1 MNTVRMLFFYK
12 VHNDFIFLQ
21 QLKQQRDKLK
31 QYQKKINVQIEK
43 DRNVAKTTLRHTILI
58 PWPTCLCSYPTMLC
72 AKQKSNKQQY
82 YSIWIDMAGG

>member
-12 VHNDFIFLQ
+12 VHNDNDFIFLQ

-43 DRNVAKTTLRHTILI
+43 DRTVAKQLLHDGR
-58 PWPTCLCSYPTMLC
+58 
-72 AKQKSNKQQY
+72 KE
-82 YSIWIDMAGG
+82 

>member
-1 MNTVRMLFFYK
+1 MLFFYK

-43 DRNVAKTTLRHTILI
+43 DRTVAKQLLHDGR
-58 PWPTCLCSYPTMLC
+58 
-72 AKQKSNKQQY
+72 KE
-82 YSIWIDMAGG
+82 

>member
-43 DRNVAKTTLRHTILI
+43 DRTVAKQLLHDGR
-58 PWPTCLCSYPTMLC
+58 
-72 AKQKSNKQQY
+72 KE
-82 YSIWIDMAGG
+82 

>member
-12 VHNDFIFLQ
+12 VHNDFILLQ

-43 DRNVAKTTLRHTILI
+43 DRTVAKQLLHDGR
-58 PWPTCLCSYPTMLC
+58 
-72 AKQKSNKQQY
+72 KE
-82 YSIWIDMAGG
+82 